1 MSQICK
7 KVWVTGR
14 VQGVWFRGSTQLKAV
29 QLGITGY
36 AYNLP
41 DGRVEVVMCGDS
53 HAVQKLEAWLSK
65 GPPMADVKHVEVKE
79 IPWENYQE
87 FDVR

>member
-7 KVWVTGR
+7 KAWVTGR

-53 HAVQKLEAWLSK
+53 HVLQKLEEWLSK
-65 GPPMADVKHVEVKE
+65 GPPMADVQHVEVKE
-79 IPWENYQE
+79 IPWDNYQE

>member
-1 MSQICK
+1 MTKICK
-7 KVWVTGR
+7 KAWVTGR

-29 QLGITGY
+29 QLGVTGY

-53 HAVQKLEAWLSK
+53 QAVNSLEAWLSK
-65 GPPMADVKHVEVKE
+65 GPPMADVQHIEVSE
-79 IPWENYQE
+79 IPWEDYHE
-87 FDVR
+87 FGVR